1 MGRHPEKERLR
12 ELFSRFVRDEFK
24 ADLRHALRNDLTVIR
39 NASFYLR
46 KKLSAD
52 GPPDIVQ
59 AQSIERM
66 WDALDQQAT
75 VSEARLEPEVGD
87 PSSAHT
93 YVGDLLAAA
102 ARNAPVAVHLP
113 ATDLSAAKVEGNPV
127 ELEIAVGCLI
137 ENAREANAGDG
148 VTIEARSSGDR
159 LELAVLDG
167 GEGLCVAEED
177 AMRRFF
183 STKPGHLGVGL
194 NVAQRIAGRSGG
206 SVALGPR
213 PGLRGCEARLVLRVA
228 S

>member
-1 MGRHPEKERLR
+1 MGRHPEMERLR

-46 KKLSAD
+46 KKLTAEAATAEA
-52 GPPDIVQ
+52 Q
-59 AQSIERM
+59 APMIERM
-66 WDALDQQAT
+66 WEALDQQAS
-75 VSEARLEPEVGD
+75 VSEARLEPEVGEA
-87 PSSAHT
+87 SECHT
-93 YVGDLLAAA
+93 YVSDLLAAA
-102 ARNAPVAVHLP
+102 ARSAPVTVHLA
-113 ATDLSAAKVEGNPV
+113 ATDLTDAKVNGNPI

-137 ENAREANAGDG
+137 ENASEANANEG
-148 VTIEARSSGDR
+148 VTIEARPNGDR

-167 GEGLCVAEED
+167 GEGLRVPEEE

-206 SVALGPR
+206 SVVLGPR
-213 PGLRGCEARLVLRVA
+213 PGVRGCEARLVLRVA

>member
-12 ELFSRFVRDEFK
+12 ELLSRFVRDEFK

-46 KKLSAD
+46 KKLTTEGATAA
-52 GPPDIVQ
+52 VQ
-59 AQSIERM
+59 GQMIEKM
-66 WDALDQQAT
+66 WEALDQQAS

-87 PSSAHT
+87 PASSITHVA
-93 YVGDLLAAA
+93 DLLAAA
-102 ARNAPVAVHLP
+102 ARGAPVTVTLP
-113 ATDLSAAKVEGNPV
+113 AVDLSATKVDGNQI

-137 ENAREANAGDG
+137 ENAAEANAGAG
-148 VTIEARSSGDR
+148 VTIEARSSTDR
-159 LELAVLDG
+159 LELAVLDAG
-167 GEGLCVAEED
+167 DGLHVPEEE

-194 NVAQRIAGRSGG
+194 NVAQRIAGRAGG

-213 PGLRGCEARLVLRVA
+213 PGVRGCEARLVLRVA